1 MGDENE
7 TSAVSPEEEK
17 FEKEISVEIGKLEY
31 YLEDIDELIESDDIR
46 EIKVTSKRTDEIL
59 DRLNELVLKTQE
71 LKLEKEHTQR
81 SVRQWRK
88 DIKSQY
94 APLVK
99 KRGKLVK
106 VIEETEK
113 QAETRKLDLQYANE
127 EKLRQEVQQQER
139 QLWEERLQAEL
150 VMTERKLEMERA
162 AQTTKAKLPKL
173 KITPFEGASTDWIRF
188 ENMFLTQVDRQPIS
202 DEEKFG
208 YLLEMV
214 SPKVRSKIS
223 NIKPSSEGYKRA
235 WDRLK
240 NEYGQTK
247 VVINSHM
254 ESIINL
260 SPVKGVNYD
269 KVQVFYEQLFKNFD
283 ALQTLG
289 ESDMLKGF
297 VLTTLNKLPQ
307 IKPDLVRSAEN
318 WEDWGMED
326 LLKALQ
332 KWLKI
337 NKAEDPPRKHDKKG
351 REIGTQGRESRKCMQ
366 SPIACSVKKT
376 TGERHVK
383 LSTPLP
389 SVESSL

>member
-7 TSAVSPEEEK
+7 TPAVSPEEEK

-31 YLEDIDELIESDDIR
+31 YLEDIDKLIESDDIR

-113 QAETRKLDLQYANE
+113 QAETRKLELQYANE

-162 AQTTKAKLPKL
+162 AQSTKAKLPKL
-173 KITPFEGASTDWIRF
+173 KITSFEGTSTDWIRF

-202 DEEKFG
+202 FG
-208 YLLEMV
+208 NGV
-214 SPKVRSKIS
+214 SQ
-223 NIKPSSEGYKRA
+223 G
-235 WDRLK
+235 
-240 NEYGQTK
+240 
-247 VVINSHM
+247 
-254 ESIINL
+254 
-260 SPVKGVNYD
+260 
-269 KVQVFYEQLFKNFD
+269 
-283 ALQTLG
+283 
-289 ESDMLKGF
+289 
-297 VLTTLNKLPQ
+297 
-307 IKPDLVRSAEN
+307 
-318 WEDWGMED
+318 
-326 LLKALQ
+326 
-332 KWLKI
+332 
-337 NKAEDPPRKHDKKG
+337 KK
-351 REIGTQGRESRKCMQ
+351 
-366 SPIACSVKKT
+366 
-376 TGERHVK
+376 
-383 LSTPLP
+383 
-389 SVESSL
+389 

>member
-1 MGDENE
+1 MGDEND
-7 TSAVSPEEEK
+7 TPAISPEEEK
-17 FEKEISVEIGKLEY
+17 FEKEISVEIGKLEF
-31 YLEDIDELIESDDIR
+31 YLDDIDELIESDDIR
-46 EIKVTSKRTDEIL
+46 ETKVTSKRTDEIL

-71 LKLEKEHTQR
+71 LKLEKEHTRR

-88 DIKSQY
+88 DIKSRY

-99 KRGKLVK
+99 KREKLVK
-106 VIEETEK
+106 VIEESEK
-113 QAETRKLDLQYANE
+113 QAETRKLELQYSNE
-127 EKLRQEVQQQER
+127 EKLRQEIQQQER

-150 VMTERKLEMERA
+150 VMTERKLKMERA

-173 KITPFEGASTDWIRF
+173 KITLFD
-188 ENMFLTQVDRQPIS
+188 ENMFLTQVDRQPIT

-214 SPKVRSKIS
+214 YPKVRSKIS

-240 NEYGQTK
+240 IEYEQTK

-260 SPVKGVNYD
+260 SPVKGANYE

-307 IKPDLVRSAEN
+307 FKPDLVRSAEN
-318 WEDWGMED
+318 WEDLGW
-326 LLKALQ
+326 
-332 KWLKI
+332 KI
-337 NKAEDPPRKHDKKG
+337 F
-351 REIGTQGRESRKCMQ
+351 
-366 SPIACSVKKT
+366 
-376 TGERHVK
+376 
-383 LSTPLP
+383 
-389 SVESSL
+389 

>member
-1 MGDENE
+1 MKEIQNMGDENE
-7 TSAVSPEEEK
+7 TPVISPKEEK

-31 YLEDIDELIESDDIR
+31 YLDDIDELIESDDIR

-88 DIKSQY
+88 DIKSRY

-99 KRGKLVK
+99 KREKLVK
-106 VIEETEK
+106 VIEESEK
-113 QAETRKLDLQYANE
+113 QAETRKLELQYSNE
-127 EKLRQEVQQQER
+127 EKLRQEIQQQER

-173 KITPFEGASTDWIRF
+173 KITPFDGTSTDWIRF
-188 ENMFLTQVDRQPIS
+188 ENIFLTQVDRQPIS

-240 NEYGQTK
+240 IEYGQTK

-260 SPVKGVNYD
+260 SPVKGANYE

-337 NKAEDPPRKHDKKG
+337 NKTEDPPKRHDEK
-351 REIGTQGRESRKCMQ
+351 R
-366 SPIACSVKKT
+366 
-376 TGERHVK
+376 
-383 LSTPLP
+383 
-389 SVESSL
+389 